1 MNEESEA
8 LIRVMGLHSIT
19 YCERLFYLEEVE
31 KILIADERVYEGRTL
46 HEEIQIDN
54 ADINRIETF
63 EYTSDTLGLTGKS
76 DRLQKRD
83 GEWIPYEH
91 KKGRSKS
98 NGKVK
103 DAWEPDIIQVT
114 GYALL
119 VEEAT
124 GRKIEE
130 GRIKYHRDNVL
141 VKIPLTDEL
150 KERTKE
156 KLKRAKELSLSVNR
170 PAVADNPNLCIR
182 CSLAPVCLP
191 EENRVVSS
199 KSYEAIRLFPP
210 SREKETIHITG
221 YKTSISKDGDTIVV
235 EKRTAKDDVEKT
247 NLAVNEIE
255 SVNIHGSSQISSQLI
270 QYLAYQKIP
279 IHWYTG
285 GGNYVGG
292 LNFNPNNVQ
301 RKLRQ
306 YEALVDEKFKLYLA
320 KKLAL
325 AKCETQ
331 FKYLLRVSRTKK
343 INTPEQ
349 ETKKQQIRNLLSEI
363 NKVDSID
370 SLRGYEGS
378 IARIYHGTIPS
389 FIIDSVPK
397 EMIPIGRSKRP
408 PKDRYNAALSFLYSL
423 LFRSVNQ
430 AIIAVGIDPTI
441 GFYHTP
447 RTAAEPLILDM
458 MELFR
463 VTLCDMTLI
472 GSVNRMMWDIKND
485 FLVTKEKVWLSDTG
499 KRKAIQLYEER
510 LDDTW
515 KHPITEYSMSYYR
528 MIELEVRLLEKEW
541 TDKAG
546 LFARA
551 RLR

>member
-1 MNEESEA
+1 
-8 LIRVMGLHSIT
+8 MGLHSIS

-54 ADINRIETF
+54 ADINRVETF
-63 EYTSDTLGLTGKS
+63 EYTSETIGLTGKV

-83 GEWIPYEH
+83 GNWIPYEH

-98 NGKVK
+98 NGKNK

-130 GRIKYHRDNVL
+130 ARIKYHKDNVL
-141 VKIPLTDEL
+141 VKIPITEEL
-150 KERTKE
+150 KEKTRE
-156 KLKRAKELSLSVNR
+156 KIYRAKELMSSVER
-170 PAVADNPNLCIR
+170 PPVAQNSNLCIR

-191 EENRVVSS
+191 EENRVIDESN
-199 KSYEAIRLFPP
+199 YEAIRLFPP

-235 EKRTAKDDVEKT
+235 EKKNDYDSIEKIKF
-247 NLAVNEIE
+247 AVNEIE
-255 SVNIHGSSQISSQLI
+255 SINIHGSAQISSQLI
-270 QYLAYQKIP
+270 HYLMYQKIP
-279 IHWYTG
+279 VHWYTAG
-285 GGNYVGG
+285 GSYVGG

-306 YEALVDEKFKLYLA
+306 YEALIDEKFKLYLA
-320 KKLAL
+320 KKLTL
-325 AKCETQ
+325 AKSETQ

-343 INTPEQ
+343 LNSYE
-349 ETKKQQIRNLLSEI
+349 EEGKKQQIRNLLSEM
-363 NKVDSID
+363 NRVDSID

-378 IARIYHGTIPS
+378 IARIYHGSIPS
-389 FIIDSVPK
+389 FLIDSVPK

-408 PKDRYNAALSFLYSL
+408 PKDRYNAVLSFLYSL

-430 AIIAVGIDPTI
+430 AIISVGIDPTI

-447 RTAAEPLILDM
+447 RSAAEPLVLDL

-463 VTLCDMTLI
+463 VTLCDMVLI
-472 GSVNRMMWDIKND
+472 GSVNRLMWDIEKD
-485 FLVTKEKVWLSDTG
+485 FLVTKEKVWLSDLG
-499 KRKAIQLYEER
+499 RKKAIQLYEER
-510 LDDTW
+510 LDDKW
-515 KHPITEYSMSYYR
+515 KHPVTNYSMSYYR

>member
-63 EYTSDTLGLTGKS
+63 EFTSEALGLTGKA

-191 EENRVVSS
+191 EDKQEP
-199 KSYEAIRLFPP
+199 KS
-210 SREKETIHITG
+210 
-221 YKTSISKDGDTIVV
+221 
-235 EKRTAKDDVEKT
+235 
-247 NLAVNEIE
+247 IE
-255 SVNIHGSSQISSQLI
+255 
-270 QYLAYQKIP
+270 Y
-279 IHWYTG
+279 
-285 GGNYVGG
+285 
-292 LNFNPNNVQ
+292 
-301 RKLRQ
+301 
-306 YEALVDEKFKLYLA
+306 
-320 KKLAL
+320 
-325 AKCETQ
+325 
-331 FKYLLRVSRTKK
+331 
-343 INTPEQ
+343 IN
-349 ETKKQQIRNLLSEI
+349 
-363 NKVDSID
+363 
-370 SLRGYEGS
+370 
-378 IARIYHGTIPS
+378 
-389 FIIDSVPK
+389 
-397 EMIPIGRSKRP
+397 
-408 PKDRYNAALSFLYSL
+408 
-423 LFRSVNQ
+423 
-430 AIIAVGIDPTI
+430 
-441 GFYHTP
+441 
-447 RTAAEPLILDM
+447 
-458 MELFR
+458 
-463 VTLCDMTLI
+463 
-472 GSVNRMMWDIKND
+472 
-485 FLVTKEKVWLSDTG
+485 
-499 KRKAIQLYEER
+499 
-510 LDDTW
+510 
-515 KHPITEYSMSYYR
+515 
-528 MIELEVRLLEKEW
+528 
-541 TDKAG
+541 
-546 LFARA
+546 
-551 RLR
+551 